1 MTDQTDTIV
10 RGEGA
15 ALVFLHGAGVDK
27 DLWHPQVAA
36 FSETYKV
43 VVPTLPGHG
52 NLEAVPD
59 VPAMAEAV
67 RAELTTLG
75 IGRYALVGLSL
86 GGMVALEMASRWP
99 NDVTHLVMIESVPCV
114 TDSRA
119 AKAVAKRLLSL
130 LRLVSPRLLAALPA
144 RWMGAKTEDTGRY
157 LKAALRRMSRAN
169 TVTVLKAALAYD
181 GRRHLKQL
189 SMPTMVMVAEKNAAT
204 YDRAR
209 RMADAIHGCR
219 FVTIPGAGHITNRD
233 APRFVNRTIQ
243 VFLKDQL

>member
-10 RGEGA
+10 RGEGS

-27 DLWHPQVAA
+27 DLWHPQIAA
-36 FSETYKV
+36 FSKTYKV

-52 NLEAVPD
+52 NLAAVSD

-67 RAELTTLG
+67 RAKLTALG

-86 GGMVALEMASRWP
+86 GGMVALEMAGRWP

-119 AKAVAKRLLSL
+119 ARAVAGRLLSL

-144 RWMGAKTEDTGRY
+144 RWMGAKTEDAGRY

-169 TVTVLKAALAYD
+169 TVAVLKAALAYD
-181 GRRHLKQL
+181 GRIHFRQL
-189 SMPTMVMVAEKNAAT
+189 SMPTLVMVAEKNPVT
-204 YDRAR
+204 HERAR
-209 RMADAIHGCR
+209 RMAHAIGGCR
-219 FVTIPGAGHITNRD
+219 FVTIPGAGHIANRD
-233 APRFVNRTIQ
+233 DPGFVNRTIQ
-243 VFLKDQL
+243 VLLEN